1 MIKELK
7 FFFFISIIIVFLS
20 LTLKYYFSD
29 KNKKNSYRSL
39 NNIDIQIKNFS
50 EKLIFLES
58 DTNNI
63 IKYMEKKIN
72 KNKKKYN
79 FWELLNEYNR

>member
-79 FWELLNEYNR
+79 FWELLNEYN

>member
-29 KNKKNSYRSL
+29 KNKKKSYRSL

-50 EKLIFLES
+50 EKLIFLEN

-79 FWELLNEYNR
+79 FWELLNENNW